1 MKRLLKKAY
10 KAYFQVLGYYPA
22 SIRGFTFK
30 LDPFHI
36 EFWRSAEKDIW
47 EPETFKIM
55 SRFISADSVYCDI
68 GSWIGPT
75 VIFAAKISKKVICFE
90 PDPYA
95 YKYLLWNIHLN
106 ELHNVTSYS
115 IAISDQTST
124 MRMSSVGGNL
134 GDSTTSLLNNS
145 HESNTVDVLA
155 LQWNEFINLSKT
167 EKIDFLKIDIE
178 GGEFA
183 LLPAMRDYLSLHKP
197 IVYLSIHTP
206 FLDVGLRREKMQQVI
221 EVMKIYKNCLD
232 QNLRPID
239 ISELNSED
247 ALANFRSYIF
257 MD

>member
-1 MKRLLKKAY
+1 
-10 KAYFQVLGYYPA
+10 
-22 SIRGFTFK
+22 
-30 LDPFHI
+30 
-36 EFWRSAEKDIW
+36 
-47 EPETFKIM
+47 
-55 SRFISADSVYCDI
+55 
-68 GSWIGPT
+68 
-75 VIFAAKISKKVICFE
+75 
-90 PDPYA
+90 
-95 YKYLLWNIHLN
+95 
-106 ELHNVTSYS
+106 
-115 IAISDQTST
+115 

-134 GDSTTSLLNNS
+134 GQSTTSLLNNS
-145 HESNTVDVLA
+145 HESNTVDVLV
-155 LQWNEFINLSKT
+155 LQWNEFINHSKT

-178 GGEFA
+178 GGEFS

-206 FLDVGLRREKMQQVI
+206 FIDVGLRREKMQQVI